1 MPRTPALTFLLNS
14 GLVCLILK
22 HDYLKAILNLSL
34 KSISDL
40 PPSNSPQPNLLISQ
54 FSQELVSPLHKKL
67 EVLSFHET
75 HLIHLKILLVLPS
88 QYV

>member
-1 MPRTPALTFLLNS
+1 MPRTPASTFLLNS
-14 GLVCLILK
+14 GLVCRILK
-22 HDYLKAILNLSL
+22 NDYLKAILNLSL

-40 PPSNSPQPNLLISQ
+40 PPSTSPQPNLLMSQ
-54 FSQELVSPLHKKL
+54 FSRELVSSLLKKL

-88 QYV
+88 KYV